1 MKFKT
6 QTSVLKEVVS
16 SVSRVVNP
24 RPSTPA
30 LTGLYLH
37 ASDGFLEVI
46 GSDLDI
52 TIKSKIVVDVDVEGK
67 CLVNSNKLSEI
78 VRKLPEGEV
87 VFSDVGSELKIETKS
102 LDFTLRKLED
112 QDYPEAFLKKHE
124 KDDQTQEVLVSELF
138 DSLKNVGIASTPE
151 GGRPV
156 LTGVYFN
163 NQDEKTE
170 LAATDSYRL
179 ATQQISNFPINDVG
193 IISFKSLSE
202 VIRLFEN
209 EEETLN
215 INSNEKDLYFFNDKY
230 FASLRKVE
238 GTFPEYQ
245 NLFPKETLFT
255 AEVDKKE
262 ILESLDRSTV
272 VAEGYIPVTFIFENN
287 EKLTITTLNK
297 DVGGGNESL
306 NIKILGVET
315 GDINGF
321 QMSFNP
327 NFLIQGIEVL
337 EGNNVYIR
345 FSGNEKPV
353 VVQGESENYKYL
365 FNPSFKFITFYCGCL
380 LTWDAYTKSWNF
392 FLVFLY
398 INP

>member
-46 GSDLDI
+46 ASDLDI

-124 KDDQTQEVLVSELF
+124 KDEQTQEVLVSELF

-255 AEVDKKE
+255 AEIDKKE

-337 EGNNVYIR
+337 EGNKVYIR

-365 FNPSFKFITFYCGCL
+365 LMPVRAS
-380 LTWDAYTKSWNF
+380 
-392 FLVFLY
+392 
-398 INP
+398 

>member
-112 QDYPEAFLKKHE
+112 RDYPEAFLKKYE

-255 AEVDKKE
+255 AEIDKKE

-337 EGNNVYIR
+337 EGNKVYIR

-365 FNPSFKFITFYCGCL
+365 LMPVRAS
-380 LTWDAYTKSWNF
+380 
-392 FLVFLY
+392 
-398 INP
+398 

>member
-124 KDDQTQEVLVSELF
+124 KDEQTQEVLVSEF
-138 DSLKNVGIASTPE
+138 
-151 GGRPV
+151 GRPV

-215 INSNEKDLYFFNDKY
+215 INSNEKDLYFFNEKY

-238 GTFPEYQ
+238 GAFPEYQ

-255 AEVDKKE
+255 AEIDKKE

-327 NFLIQGIEVL
+327 NYLIQGIEVL
-337 EGNNVYIR
+337 EGNKVYIR

-365 FNPSFKFITFYCGCL
+365 LMPVRAS
-380 LTWDAYTKSWNF
+380 
-392 FLVFLY
+392 
-398 INP
+398 

>member
-52 TIKSKIVVDVDVEGK
+52 TIKSKITVDVDVEGK

-78 VRKLPEGEV
+78 VRKLP
-87 VFSDVGSELKIETKS
+87 TKS

-215 INSNEKDLYFFNDKY
+215 INSNEKDLYFFNEKY

-255 AEVDKKE
+255 AEIDKKE

-327 NFLIQGIEVL
+327 NYLIQGIEVL
-337 EGNNVYIR
+337 EGNKVYIR

-365 FNPSFKFITFYCGCL
+365 LMPVRAS
-380 LTWDAYTKSWNF
+380 
-392 FLVFLY
+392 
-398 INP
+398 

>member
-6 QTSVLKEVVS
+6 QTIALKEVVS

-30 LTGLYLH
+30 LTGLYLQ
-37 ASDGFLEVI
+37 AVDGFVEMI

-52 TIKSKIVVDVDVEGK
+52 TIKSRISVDVDVEGN

-124 KDDQTQEVLVSELF
+124 KDEQTQEVLVSELF

-193 IISFKSLSE
+193 IISFK
-202 VIRLFEN
+202 
-209 EEETLN
+209 
-215 INSNEKDLYFFNDKY
+215 DLYFFNDKY

-255 AEVDKKE
+255 AEIDKKE

-272 VAEGYIPVTFIFENN
+272 VAEGYIPVTFIFESN

-337 EGNNVYIR
+337 EGNKVYIR

-365 FNPSFKFITFYCGCL
+365 LMPVRAS
-380 LTWDAYTKSWNF
+380 
-392 FLVFLY
+392 
-398 INP
+398 